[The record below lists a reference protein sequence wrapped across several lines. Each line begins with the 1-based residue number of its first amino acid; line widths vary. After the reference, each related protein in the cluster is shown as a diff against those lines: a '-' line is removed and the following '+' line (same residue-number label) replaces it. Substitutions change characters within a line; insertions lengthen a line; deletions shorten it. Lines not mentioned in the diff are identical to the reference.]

1 VAAEHISQGSLF
13 STDFLQESI
22 ARVADWQRITDA
34 EIDSLAADL
43 RAIPGSRQNPKIL
56 WVDDAEVV
64 GDRIAKALPVFGDF
78 FA

>member
-1 VAAEHISQGSLF
+1 MDTSQNGESRAGERGSLF
-13 STDFLQESI
+13 GCVNGCGGLDY
-22 ARVADWQRITDA
+22 
-34 EIDSLAADL
+34 
-43 RAIPGSRQNPKIL
+43 IPGSRQNPKIL